1 MKAEPYLLRALNID
15 ESLYG
20 RDGLNLLM
28 PLASVCALYDKW
40 GKPEKLEPY
49 DRQMIAVIEKQYGP
63 DSPQLAS
70 TLANEAKTLR
80 SLGRVKEA
88 AEVEDRLASIRS
100 LTMQT
105 H

>member
-40 GKPEKLEPY
+40 G
-49 DRQMIAVIEKQYGP
+49 I
-63 DSPQLAS
+63 S

-88 AEVEDRLASIRS
+88 ADVEDGLASIRS